1 MRRRI
6 IAGMGANS
14 FGMAITIGIQ
24 LASLPLFLHYWD
36 AATYGTWLILSAI
49 PAYLSMAD
57 VGMVTAAGN
66 KMTIAVGKGDITEA
80 NRIFQSAQAFMLVVC
95 GVIGLFAVP
104 FVIFAPLP
112 WFTSTDIRLTLIALI
127 VGVLAAL
134 FGGLAEAAFKST
146 GRYATGTF
154 LSNYARLGE
163 WLGSMFGLIFV
174 GTFAGVAVAGLVVRL
189 IGVLCSILLARRGN
203 HGLSWGIQ
211 SAKETEIRAM
221 IKPAVSFMA
230 FPLANA
236 LSFQGVTLLVGA
248 MFGPVAVAMFNTYRT
263 IARVAVQVTA
273 IFSHALWPEFSRI
286 FGQGETSALTGLY
299 RRSAWLSAIQSLF
312 LSLVLYFLSP
322 WLLRVWTHNAI
333 EFVPSHML
341 LMLVYATVGGIWHIP
356 RVLLMATNQHVGL
369 AYWVLAAGAL
379 CVGFSWILGHIWQL
393 NGVVAAMLLSELFIA
408 VVCSRLAYVAI
419 NNKPTNNGS
428 DMGVMLR

>member
-189 IGVLCSILLARRGN
+189 IGVLCSILVARRGN

>member
-189 IGVLCSILLARRGN
+189 IGVLCSILVARRGN

-263 IARVAVQVTA
+263 IARVAVQVKHLHLLVC
-273 IFSHALWPEFSRI
+273 IVAL
-286 FGQGETSALTGLY
+286 
-299 RRSAWLSAIQSLF
+299 
-312 LSLVLYFLSP
+312 
-322 WLLRVWTHNAI
+322 
-333 EFVPSHML
+333 
-341 LMLVYATVGGIWHIP
+341 
-356 RVLLMATNQHVGL
+356 
-369 AYWVLAAGAL
+369 
-379 CVGFSWILGHIWQL
+379 LG
-393 NGVVAAMLLSELFIA
+393 
-408 VVCSRLAYVAI
+408 
-419 NNKPTNNGS
+419 
-428 DMGVMLR
+428 